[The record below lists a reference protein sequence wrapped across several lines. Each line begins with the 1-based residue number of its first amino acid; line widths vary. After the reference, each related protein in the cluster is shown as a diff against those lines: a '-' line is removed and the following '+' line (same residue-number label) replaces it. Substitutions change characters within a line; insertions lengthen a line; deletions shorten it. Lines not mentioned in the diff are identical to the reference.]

1 MVNAVPS
8 GVHRRTEDAASSARP
23 LVIEDLDAP
32 GQNDAVLF
40 SICIIAF
47 PAAEASGQ
55 FGA

>member
-8 GVHRRTEDAASSARP
+8 GVHRRTDDTAQSARS
-23 LVIEDLDAP
+23 LVIEDLDSL